1 MYCMLIL
8 VLNSLDAPETYVAA
22 IARLCLHAQILDRHL
37 ASLHGESSNS
47 NTTNGQVNQD
57 YRFGGNNNTSTVMT
71 NLLPSNGSNNGY
83 NDIPS
88 DRRAYIEMRLKRTSD
103 FFSRV
108 ICKMLLN
115 DLGIWLDKYSKR
127 AAGWTTD

>member
-1 MYCMLIL
+1 
-8 VLNSLDAPETYVAA
+8 
-22 IARLCLHAQILDRHL
+22 LHAQILDRHL
-37 ASLHGESSNS
+37 ASLHNTSQYGHQSANSSNNS
-47 NTTNGQVNQD
+47 NA
-57 YRFGGNNNTSTVMT
+57 RTSTEHHQSRQQH
-71 NLLPSNGSNNGY
+71 NADSGLANGAGTITLTSGY

-88 DRRAYIEMRLKRTSD
+88 DRRMYIENRLRKSSD
-103 FFSRV
+103 FFSKV

>member
-1 MYCMLIL
+1 MRFVI
-8 VLNSLDAPETYVAA
+8 SLDAPETYVAA

-37 ASLHGESSNS
+37 ASLHADSSNIVTNGHTS
-47 NTTNGQVNQD
+47 QEQRLATSPVPPISSASGNTTI
-57 YRFGGNNNTSTVMT
+57 NTAG
-71 NLLPSNGSNNGY
+71 PSGY

-103 FFSRV
+103 FFSKV